1 MKRCTAKCC
10 ARVPAKLHLLAR
22 LSLQGCLWQG
32 EAFMLFSGATASA
45 LDQIP
50 FLCESPIGNRDGQP
64 LLLLTCRWTT
74 YRTGRR

>member
-32 EAFMLFSGATASA
+32 EAFMLFWRDRERPPIKFHSSAKARSGTVTGS
-45 LDQIP
+45 
-50 FLCESPIGNRDGQP
+50 LCF
-64 LLLLTCRWTT
+64 C
-74 YRTGRR
+74 